1 MAMRGIW
8 SIKSGKSSMT
18 NCRCNRR
25 SHKGDVMKINEIKK
39 DLKHRMNMMGSE
51 RNKLRA
57 LEDELRDQIERYD
70 SALEDLR
77 CCIDKLSEVV

>member
-1 MAMRGIW
+1 
-8 SIKSGKSSMT
+8 MT
-18 NCRCNRR
+18 NCRCNQR

-39 DLKHRMNMMGSE
+39 DLKHRMNMMESE

-57 LEDELRDQIERYD
+57 LEDELCDQIERYD